1 MIVKAKGPSG
11 PAKILSDDPKHAL
24 GLVKY
29 LRTIGYKAWKRKLS
43 LRTRSS
49 KCPREQTGSKIACV
63 VFIDNIRGVGLTWW
77 TDWASGFGCPG
88 STRET
93 PTSCHLSAK
102 FR

>member
-1 MIVKAKGPSG
+1 VNVIVKAKGPSG

-49 KCPREQTGSKIACV
+49 KCPREQTGSKDRVLSCSLIV
-63 VFIDNIRGVGLTWW
+63 SGVLVSTHGRLHQL
-77 TDWASGFGCPG
+77 AGGPG
-88 STRET
+88 ST
-93 PTSCHLSAK
+93 
-102 FR
+102 